1 MSEPERILLVTPRYP
16 PASGGVERVVEM
28 LAAGLVRRRFAVEV
42 VTTDPSRSLPPI
54 ETQDGLSVRRFPTI
68 RNDDVFFLSPRLALW
83 LLRHAG
89 AFDLV
94 HAHSYHTPLALI
106 SAIAA
111 RLHRVPLVV
120 SPHYHGTGHT
130 ARRRLLHRPYRLF
143 GAWMIRQAALVICC
157 SEAERALVQRD
168 FGRGIATTIVQYGVD
183 AGPVPALASRPAT
196 KGTTILAG
204 GRLEGYKQVGV
215 VVTALQHLPADFRLV
230 IFGDGPALPE
240 LQATARGI
248 GVIERVDFVGRVTD
262 DELGW
267 HFQTANVFVSMSRNE
282 AFGLTV
288 AESAAAGTAIVC
300 SDIPAYREMADQLSA
315 DAIRLVDV
323 DVEPTVLAEAIRM
336 AAEAPRPTPRAGSAL
351 RTWDAM
357 AAETVE
363 GFRRV
368 FGRHSR
374 AQPRQSS

>member
-215 VVTALQHLPADFRLV
+215 VVTALQHLPADFL
-230 IFGDGPALPE
+230 
-240 LQATARGI
+240 
-248 GVIERVDFVGRVTD
+248 
-262 DELGW
+262 
-267 HFQTANVFVSMSRNE
+267 SMSRNE